1 MKQLGHLDILELSLK
16 KEKANVSK
24 VEKEVTLLSKQRKHL
39 KNEAKVVSLSEFRKI
54 VKEIVATKTLLEQT
68 RKRAF
73 DLETEIEKE
82 TLRKNQES

>member
-54 VKEIVATKTLLEQT
+54 GKEIVATKTLLEQA
-68 RKRAF
+68 RERAF
-73 DLETEIEKE
+73 DLENELERTK
-82 TLRKNQES
+82 LKNS

>member
-54 VKEIVATKTLLEQT
+54 VKEIVATKTLLEQA
-68 RKRAF
+68 RERAF
-73 DLETEIEKE
+73 DLENELERTK
-82 TLRKNQES
+82 LKNS